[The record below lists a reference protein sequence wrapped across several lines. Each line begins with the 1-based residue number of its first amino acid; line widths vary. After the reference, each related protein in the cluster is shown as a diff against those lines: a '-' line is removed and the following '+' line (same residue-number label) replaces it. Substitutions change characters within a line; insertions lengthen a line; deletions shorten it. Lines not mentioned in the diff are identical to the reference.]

1 MPPDIE
7 IQLALFQIIDEK
19 IKDPERAT
27 AEMMELLCIEKRSL
41 RNRQRGTTYLTG
53 PEFYRLTRHFDIRM
67 YDIEGQLEKRIEA
80 TKPQKSQGL
89 IAQNILSID
98 SNYRPLLHLEF
109 TDLQQYIEALC
120 EEMES
125 LVRRESAWMKMVCS
139 EVPLF
144 HLAGFEQ
151 LAFFKIFMY
160 YHHIVD
166 EGITFEEFLRKVK
179 HLDLPSRFRTIFESY
194 AAIDSEEIWD
204 RHTFEKLLRL
214 IDECHVYGK
223 FEQQETVEGLLD
235 EVDKLVKYLNPLI
248 QGGKKIK
255 GASIE
260 LYDFESVIR
269 EGITLMGVGNKP
281 AKAFFTLFMLQN
293 VSTTHP
299 EILSFLELAFHA
311 ILRRSNLMVK
321 SSSRLKSSFINLL
334 SEQAL
339 LYRNKILKIHE
350 QM

>member
-1 MPPDIE
+1 MQPDIE
-7 IQLALFQIIDEK
+7 IQLILFQIIEEK
-19 IKDPERAT
+19 IKDPGRAT
-27 AEMMELLCIEKRSL
+27 AEMMELLSIEKRSL

-53 PEFYRLTRHFDIRM
+53 PEFFRLARHFDIRM
-67 YDIEGQLEKRIEA
+67 CDIELKLQERA
-80 TKPQKSQGL
+80 AAAKPAKSPRPAPQ
-89 IAQNILSID
+89 AVLSID
-98 SNYRPLLHLEF
+98 SSYIPLLRLEF

-120 EEMES
+120 EEMEN
-125 LVRRESAWMKMVCS
+125 LVRSESPWMKMVCS

-144 HLAGFEQ
+144 HLVGFEQ

-166 EGITFEEFLRKVK
+166 EGISFEEFLRKVK

-223 FEQQETVEGLLD
+223 FEQQQTVEGLLD
-235 EVDKLVKYLNPLI
+235 EVDKLVKYLNPVI
-248 QGGKKIK
+248 MEGKKIK
-255 GASIE
+255 GAWIE
-260 LYDFESVIR
+260 LYDFESVMR

-281 AKAFFTLFMLQN
+281 TKAFFTLFMLQN

-311 ILRRSNLMVK
+311 ILRRSNLMGK
-321 SSSRLKSSFINLL
+321 SSSRLKSKFLNLL
-334 SEQAL
+334 SEQTTQ
-339 LYRNKILKIHE
+339 YRNKILKIHE
-350 QM
+350 

>member
-1 MPPDIE
+1 MQPDIE
-7 IQLALFQIIDEK
+7 IQLILFQIIEEK
-19 IKDPERAT
+19 IKDPGRAT
-27 AEMMELLCIEKRSL
+27 AEMMELLSIEKRSL

-53 PEFYRLTRHFDIRM
+53 PEFFRLARHFDIRM
-67 YDIEGQLEKRIEA
+67 CDIELKLQERA
-80 TKPQKSQGL
+80 AAAKPAKSPRPAPQ
-89 IAQNILSID
+89 AVLSID
-98 SNYRPLLHLEF
+98 SSYIPLLRLEF

-120 EEMES
+120 EEMEN
-125 LVRRESAWMKMVCS
+125 LVRSESPWMKMVCS

-144 HLAGFEQ
+144 HLVGFEQ

-166 EGITFEEFLRKVK
+166 EGISFEEFLRKVK

-223 FEQQETVEGLLD
+223 FEQQQTVEGLLD
-235 EVDKLVKYLNPLI
+235 EVDKLVKYLNPVI
-248 QGGKKIK
+248 MEGKKIK
-255 GASIE
+255 GAWIE
-260 LYDFESVIR
+260 LYDFESVMR

-281 AKAFFTLFMLQN
+281 TKAFFTLFMLQN

-311 ILRRSNLMVK
+311 ILRRSNLMGK
-321 SSSRLKSSFINLL
+321 SSSRLKSKFLNLL
-334 SEQAL
+334 SEQTMQ
-339 LYRNKILKIHE
+339 YRNKILKN
-350 QM
+350 Q

>member
-7 IQLALFQIIDEK
+7 IQLILFQIIEEK
-19 IKDPERAT
+19 IKDSARAT

-41 RNRQRGTTYLTG
+41 RNRQRGATYLTG
-53 PEFYRLTRHFDIRM
+53 AEFYRLAHHFDIRM
-67 YDIEGQLEKRIEA
+67 YDIELKLQQQA
-80 TKPQKSQGL
+80 AAVKPTTSPGPAPQAVL
-89 IAQNILSID
+89 TID
-98 SNYRPLLHLEF
+98 SSYIPLLRLEF
-109 TDLQQYIEALC
+109 TDLQHYIEALC
-120 EEMES
+120 EEMEN
-125 LVRRESAWMKMVCS
+125 LVGSESPWMKMVCS

-144 HLAGFEQ
+144 HLVGFEQ

-166 EGITFEEFLRKVK
+166 EGISFEEFLRKVK

-223 FEQQETVEGLLD
+223 FEQQHTVEGLLD
-235 EVDKLVKYLNPLI
+235 EVDKLVKYLNPVI
-248 QGGKKIK
+248 MEGKKIK
-255 GASIE
+255 GAWIE
-260 LYDFESVIR
+260 LYDFESVMR

-281 AKAFFTLFMLQN
+281 TKAFFTLFMLQN
-293 VSTTHP
+293 VSTTHS
-299 EILSFLELAFHA
+299 EILSFLELSFHA

-321 SSSRLKSSFINLL
+321 SSSRLKSKFLNLL
-334 SEQAL
+334 SEQTVQ
-339 LYRNKILKIHE
+339 YRNKILKN
-350 QM
+350 Q

>member
-1 MPPDIE
+1 MQPDIE
-7 IQLALFQIIDEK
+7 IQLILFQIIEEK
-19 IKDPERAT
+19 IKDPGRAT
-27 AEMMELLCIEKRSL
+27 AEMMELLSIEKRSL

-53 PEFYRLTRHFDIRM
+53 PEFFRLARHFDIRM
-67 YDIEGQLEKRIEA
+67 CDIELKLQERAAAARPAKSPRPA
-80 TKPQKSQGL
+80 PQ
-89 IAQNILSID
+89 AVLSID
-98 SNYRPLLHLEF
+98 SSYIPLLRLEF

-120 EEMES
+120 EEMQN
-125 LVRRESAWMKMVCS
+125 LVRSESPWMKMVCS

-144 HLAGFEQ
+144 HLVGFEQ

-166 EGITFEEFLRKVK
+166 EGISFEEFLRKVK

-223 FEQQETVEGLLD
+223 FEQQQTVEGLLD
-235 EVDKLVKYLNPLI
+235 EVDKLVKYLNPVI
-248 QGGKKIK
+248 MEGKKIK
-255 GASIE
+255 GAWIE
-260 LYDFESVIR
+260 LYDFESVMR

-281 AKAFFTLFMLQN
+281 TKAFFTLFMLQN

-311 ILRRSNLMVK
+311 ILRRSNLMGK
-321 SSSRLKSSFINLL
+321 SSSRLKSKFLNLL
-334 SEQAL
+334 SQQTMQ
-339 LYRNKILKIHE
+339 YRNKILKN
-350 QM
+350 Q

>member
-7 IQLALFQIIDEK
+7 IQLILFQIIEEK
-19 IKDPERAT
+19 IKDHGRAT

-53 PEFYRLTRHFDIRM
+53 PEFYRLARHFDIRM
-67 YDIEGQLEKRIEA
+67 CDIELKLQQQA
-80 TKPQKSQGL
+80 AAAKPAKSARPAPQ
-89 IAQNILSID
+89 AVLSID
-98 SNYRPLLHLEF
+98 SSYIPLLRLEF

-120 EEMES
+120 EEMEN
-125 LVRRESAWMKMVCS
+125 LVRSESSWMKMVCS

-144 HLAGFEQ
+144 HLVGFEQ

-166 EGITFEEFLRKVK
+166 EGISFEEFLRKVK

-194 AAIDSEEIWD
+194 AAIYSEEIWD

-223 FEQQETVEGLLD
+223 FEQQQTVEGLLD
-235 EVDKLVKYLNPLI
+235 EVDKLVEYLNPVI
-248 QGGKKIK
+248 MEGKKIK
-255 GASIE
+255 GAWIE
-260 LYDFESVIR
+260 LYDFESVMR

-281 AKAFFTLFMLQN
+281 TKAFFTLFMLQN

-321 SSSRLKSSFINLL
+321 SSSRLKSKFLNLL
-334 SEQAL
+334 SQQTMQ
-339 LYRNKILKIHE
+339 YRNKILKNK
-350 QM
+350 